1 MMEDFVSAYTNF
13 KSILCICPKCN
24 LFSRLSQLRIFSAE
38 KTQTWV
44 DQYEEKMRV
53 LDKQITEHS
62 LQQKKLKNEIIMKAR
77 EKLPALVRKAL
88 SSQIVNSK
96 YNPYDI
102 NVVNHPVD
110 FVVYNGMENGNVE
123 DVVFLHSKN
132 KIMEELHKSIHKTI
146 ENKQYDWKVARV
158 SKDGEL
164 EFED

>member
-1 MMEDFVSAYTNF
+1 
-13 KSILCICPKCN
+13 
-24 LFSRLSQLRIFSAE
+24 
-38 KTQTWV
+38 
-44 DQYEEKMRV
+44 
-53 LDKQITEHS
+53 
-62 LQQKKLKNEIIMKAR
+62 MKAR

-102 NVVNHPVD
+102 KVVNHPVD